1 MCASWVRLN
10 RNGVQSTHP
19 AVSQAKLDTD
29 SRGSDEHEWEAER
42 LPHAE
47 PGDRDFG
54 DVLVGVPTYNE
65 AENAPRL
72 VRELREHLPGATI
85 LVIDDSSPDG
95 TADAVAAIGA
105 TDSRLRVLRRPRKL
119 GLGTAYLAAFSE
131 ARSLGARIVL
141 TMDADFSHR
150 PQDAPALI
158 RAVRHGGADLAIG
171 SRYVPGGTIIG
182 WPRGR
187 RVLSAAANSLI
198 KVSLHTRVSDC
209 TGSYRAYRVEL
220 IDRFDD
226 VGLRNAGYSSLPE
239 LLMLAI
245 AAGANIVEVP
255 IAFVERA
262 HGATKLTRRE
272 LFNSLVNLIWLRR
285 RCLELAQRHDRDS
298 SAPDGRGPAHHGSL
312 RLRGS
317 VGGRQSESGD
327 GIDAASPSGV
337 ESHD

>member
-1 MCASWVRLN
+1 VALWLRLN
-10 RNGVQSTHP
+10 RYAVQSTRPGCISDETHI
-19 AVSQAKLDTD
+19 D
-29 SRGSDEHEWEAER
+29 SRKYDEHKWEAER
-42 LPHAE
+42 LPHLE
-47 PGDRDFG
+47 PDDHDFG

-65 AENAPRL
+65 AQNAPRL
-72 VRELREHLPGATI
+72 VKELRAHLPGATI

-95 TADAVAAIGA
+95 TADAVA
-105 TDSRLRVLRRPRKL
+105 TMCRSDPQLRLLRRPRKL

-131 ARSLGARIVL
+131 ARSLDARIVL

-158 RAVRHGGADLAIG
+158 RAVRHHQADLAIG
-171 SRYVPGGTIIG
+171 SRYVPGGSIIG

-198 KVSLHTRVSDC
+198 KFSLHTRVSDC
-209 TGSYRAYRVEL
+209 TGSFRAYRLEL

-245 AAGANIVEVP
+245 AADARIVEVP
-255 IAFVERA
+255 IAFVERE

-272 LFNSLVNLIWLRR
+272 LVNSLVNLIWLRR
-285 RCLELAQRHDRDS
+285 RRLELARRHDRDS
-298 SAPDGRGPAHHGSL
+298 GAGDGRGPAHQGSL
-312 RLRGS
+312 RLGSS
-317 VGGRQSESGD
+317 VGDRPTEAGG
-327 GIDAASPSGV
+327 GVGAARPSGV
-337 ESHD
+337 ESQE